1 MPELMNF
8 SQYARHRGCSPA
20 NITKAVANGKITPIH
35 GKIDPEKADQEW
47 LSNSVRLRN
56 RKENQKLADQVS
68 ADTSAMSLSRIKAM
82 HEGYRAKKAKL
93 EVEQLEGTLIDA
105 GAVKDASFKQARL
118 VRDTLLAVPN
128 RLAPVVTH
136 ESDEHRVFEL
146 IHDEIVLCL
155 RAIDGTKSIH
165 IVS

>member
-1 MPELMNF
+1 MAALMNF

-20 NITKAVANGKITPIH
+20 NITKAISIGKITPEN

-47 LSNSVRLRN
+47 LNNSVRLRN
-56 RKENQKLADQVS
+56 RKANQQLADQIAPDS
-68 ADTSAMSLSRIKAM
+68 SAMSLTRIKAM
-82 HEGYRAKKAKL
+82 HEGYRAKKTKL

-128 RLAPVVTH
+128 RLAPIVSN
-136 ESDEHRVFEL
+136 ESDEHRAFEL

-155 RAIDGTKSIH
+155 RSIDGNKSIH
-165 IVS
+165 VVS